1 MLVRGLA
8 DRMRVGGGLG
18 RVWACG
24 EGAEGAGA
32 GAGEEGVKI
41 QY

>member
-1 MLVRGLA
+1 MH
-8 DRMRVGGGLG
+8 VGGGLG
-18 RVWACG
+18 GVWACG

-32 GAGEEGVKI
+32 CAGEEGSKI